1 MTTFHLLRHGEKDAE
16 EGLMIGRMPGIHLTA
31 KGRAEARALTAH
43 LAKTPI
49 KHIYSSP
56 LERAQET
63 AAPLAE
69 AKKLPVEITAAFHE
83 IDMGEWT
90 GKTERQLARVKSWRR
105 FCQFHG
111 GTAIPG
117 GETLV
122 EVQARMVSE
131 MIRLAQRFPR
141 DGIAIA
147 THEDPIRLAICHFIG
162 APIEVY
168 THITIRP
175 ASVTILT
182 LDNHRAILERM
193 DEVPPAKRPRTR

>member
-1 MTTFHLLRHGEKDAE
+1 
-16 EGLMIGRMPGIHLTA
+16 MIGRMPGIHLTA
-31 KGRAEARALTAH
+31 KGRAQARALAAH
-43 LAKTPI
+43 LAQASI
-49 KHIYSSP
+49 QHIYSSP

-63 AAPLAE
+63 AAPLA
-69 AKKLPVEITAAFHE
+69 AVKKLPVEIALAFHE
-83 IDMGEWT
+83 IDMGDWT
-90 GKTERQLARVKSWRR
+90 GKSERQLSRAKSWRR

-111 GTAIPG
+111 GTAIPA

-131 MIRLAQRFPR
+131 MIRLAQRFPS

-147 THEDPIRLAICHFIG
+147 THEDPIRLAVCHFIG

-182 LDNHRAILERM
+182 LDTHRAILERL
-193 DEVPPAKRPRTR
+193 DEVPPAKPPRASRR

>member
-1 MTTFHLLRHGEKDAE
+1 
-16 EGLMIGRMPGIHLTA
+16 MIGRMPGIRLTA
-31 KGRAEARALTAH
+31 KGRAQARALAAH
-43 LAKTPI
+43 LAKAPI
-49 KHIYSSP
+49 RHIYSSP

-69 AKKLPVEITAAFHE
+69 SKKLPVEIAAAFHE

-131 MIRLAQRFPR
+131 MIRLAQRFPN

-182 LDNHRAILERM
+182 LDNQRAILERM
-193 DEVPPAKRPRTR
+193 DEVPPAKRPRTPRR